1 MAWLFLQYMGSF
13 IVFIRMNQNRKKV
26 VPFVA
31 AILLLLAPLFGTGSL
46 SAQERRIQNRPFLD
60 DRVWHYGFL
69 VGMNIQDFSLAN
81 NGLPYINQNGVA
93 EYWYADVPEYTPGFS
108 VGILGELKANDWLSV
123 RLIPTMHF
131 GDKKVVFKE
140 QRSGK
145 VTEQYVKS
153 TYLSFPLDLKIS
165 AERFNNYRPYVVT
178 GLAPVFDLTV
188 KKGNELLVKKSDVMF
203 EVGMGIDL
211 YYPFFKMIPE
221 IKFCFGLN
229 NILEKN
235 RKDLTDDSLLKYSQS
250 LEKAQA
256 GMIVFTLYFE

>member
-1 MAWLFLQYMGSF
+1 MTG
-13 IVFIRMNQNRKKV
+13 NRYTFRAV
-26 VPFVA
+26 IMLA
-31 AILLLLAPLFGTGSL
+31 LLLLAPMWGAGRLC
-46 SAQERRIQNRPFLD
+46 AQERKTQNRPFLD

-69 VGMNIQDFSLAN
+69 VGMNIQDLSIAN
-81 NGLPYINQNGVA
+81 NGLPYINSNGIA

-145 VTEQYVKS
+145 VVEQYVKS

-165 AERFNNYRPYVVT
+165 ADRFNNYRPYVVA

-188 KKGNELLVKKSDVMF
+188 KKGKELLVKKTDVML
-203 EVGMGIDL
+203 EVGMGVDL

-221 IKFCFGLN
+221 LKFCFGLN
-229 NILEKN
+229 NILERN
-235 RKDLTDDSLLKYSQS
+235 RKDLTDDSLLKYSHS
-250 LEKAQA
+250 LDKAQS
-256 GMIVFTLYFE
+256 GMIVLTLYFE

>member
-1 MAWLFLQYMGSF
+1 MTG
-13 IVFIRMNQNRKKV
+13 NRYTFRAV
-26 VPFVA
+26 IMLA
-31 AILLLLAPLFGTGSL
+31 LLLLAPMLGAGRL
-46 SAQERRIQNRPFLD
+46 CAQERKTQNRPFLD

-69 VGMNIQDFSLAN
+69 VGMNIQDLSIAN
-81 NGLPYINQNGVA
+81 NGLPYINSNGIT

-145 VTEQYVKS
+145 VVEQYVKS

-165 AERFNNYRPYVVT
+165 ADRFNNYRPYVVA

-188 KKGNELLVKKSDVMF
+188 KKGKELLVKKTDVMF
-203 EVGMGIDL
+203 EVGMGVDL

-221 IKFCFGLN
+221 LKFCFGLN
-229 NILEKN
+229 NILERN
-235 RKDLTDDSLLKYSQS
+235 RKDLTDDSLLKYSHS
-250 LEKAQA
+250 LDKAQS
-256 GMIVFTLYFE
+256 GMIVLTLYFE

>member
-1 MAWLFLQYMGSF
+1 MTG
-13 IVFIRMNQNRKKV
+13 NRYTFRAV
-26 VPFVA
+26 IMLA
-31 AILLLLAPLFGTGSL
+31 LLLLAPMCGAGRLC
-46 SAQERRIQNRPFLD
+46 AQERKTQNRPFLD

-69 VGMNIQDFSLAN
+69 VGMNIQDLSIAN
-81 NGLPYINQNGVA
+81 NGLPYINSNGMA

-145 VTEQYVKS
+145 VVEQYVKS
-153 TYLSFPLDLKIS
+153 TFLSFPLDLKIS
-165 AERFNNYRPYVVT
+165 ADRFNNYRPYVVT

-188 KKGNELLVKKSDVMF
+188 KKGKELLVKKTDVMF
-203 EVGMGIDL
+203 EVGMGLDL

-221 IKFCFGLN
+221 LKFCFGLN
-229 NILEKN
+229 NILEKK
-235 RKDLTDDSLLKYSQS
+235 RTDLTDDSLLKYSQS
-250 LEKAQA
+250 LDKAQS
-256 GMIVFTLYFE
+256 GMIVLTLYFE